1 MTTWDLICYC
11 MRFVKTFAIPALRA
25 LVLLQ
30 FMVLA
35 VSASAAQQPARSLW
49 AAEWL
54 REGVDS
60 RALGFLRLRDGVLSF
75 AVQTGPVG
83 WELKLA
89 DVKSVSVSDAR
100 SFTVESQTGEKYV
113 MVAMEANLTPASPK
127 KVVKALEDALK
138 DARSLRM
145 ERD

>member
-1 MTTWDLICYC
+1 MKTLTITTFRVLI
-11 MRFVKTFAIPALRA
+11 
-25 LVLLQ
+25 LLQ
-30 FMVLA
+30 FVALA
-35 VSASAAQQPARSLW
+35 VSVEAAQQPSRSLW

-54 REGVDS
+54 REGADS

-89 DVKSVSVSDAR
+89 DVKSVSVTDSR
-100 SFTVESQTGEKYV
+100 SFTVESQAGEKYV
-113 MVAMEANLTPASPK
+113 MVAMEANLTPTSPK

-138 DARSLRM
+138 DARASRV
-145 ERD
+145 ERE